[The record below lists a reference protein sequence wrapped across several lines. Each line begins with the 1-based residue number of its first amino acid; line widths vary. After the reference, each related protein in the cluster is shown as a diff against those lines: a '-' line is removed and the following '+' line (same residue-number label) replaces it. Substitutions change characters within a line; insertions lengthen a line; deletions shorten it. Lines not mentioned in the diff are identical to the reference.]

1 MSSLQIGL
9 QPQVTNYESHRI
21 KSEKKKK
28 VIRNNTVGP
37 LLVVHLCF
45 RKREG
50 GGRKKNQSKLYFVVL
65 QIRELE
71 VWMIAEHH
79 GSLSPPIVVSVI
91 YN

>member
-21 KSEKKKK
+21 KSKKKEKKK

-45 RKREG
+45 GKREG
-50 GGRKKNQSKLYFVVL
+50 GGKKKPVRAVFCS
-65 QIRELE
+65 ITD
-71 VWMIAEHH
+71 
-79 GSLSPPIVVSVI
+79 
-91 YN
+91 

>member
-45 RKREG
+45 GKREG
-50 GGRKKNQSKLYFVVL
+50 GGKKKQPELYFIVL

-71 VWMIAEHH
+71 VWMIAKHH
-79 GSLSPPIVVSVI
+79 GSLSPPIVVSMI

>member
-21 KSEKKKK
+21 KSEKKK

-45 RKREG
+45 GKRKKKRE
-50 GGRKKNQSKLYFVVL
+50 SYFVVL

-71 VWMIAEHH
+71 ACTVAGHH
-79 GSLSPPIVVSVI
+79 GSLSPPMALSVI